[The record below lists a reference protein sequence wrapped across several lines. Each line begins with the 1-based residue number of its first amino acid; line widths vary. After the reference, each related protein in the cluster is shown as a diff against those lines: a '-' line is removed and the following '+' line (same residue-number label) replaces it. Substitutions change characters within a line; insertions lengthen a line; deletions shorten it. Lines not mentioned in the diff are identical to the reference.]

1 MMNGVFQ
8 YRFGTPEEYTP
19 SCLLG
24 DKINQKEAK
33 FLPEV
38 SAPPIAEEAIR
49 FRVTSRGCL
58 LEIPFDD
65 HEQVYGLGLQMK
77 SFRQNWKKKTL
88 RVNSDPIADTGDSH
102 APVPLYVSNKGY
114 AVYIDTCRY
123 ASFYFGTHTRQE
135 TVNAENDRSADNLE
149 ELYASKEI
157 KAQKYVMVDIPGA
170 KGVDLY
176 LFGGPTMKEAVMRY
190 NLFSGGG
197 YLPPLW
203 GLGVWYRTCLESNAD
218 AVDRQSKEFRDQQIP
233 CDVYG
238 LEPRW
243 QEHAYS
249 CTYTFNKDYFP
260 NPEETLK
267 LLNDRG
273 YRVNLWEHAYIDGG
287 SPIYEAMKPYS
298 GDYRVWNGLVP
309 DFTKPEARKIFA
321 DYHKENLVKK
331 GVAGFKL
338 DECDNSDFIQ
348 SPWSYPEC
356 STFPSGLDGEQMHT
370 VMGSFYMKAV
380 MESFEGLNQRQFHA
394 VRSAGAFASDYP
406 FVLYSD
412 LYDHK
417 DFIRSLVNSGFSGLS
432 WTPEVRQCNSV
443 EDLYRR
449 VESVI
454 FSPMALINAWM
465 IPHAPWLQV
474 DETLNKSNVFME
486 NHPEVTETVRELF
499 RLRMRFVPYLYQ
511 AYREYEQY
519 GKPVFRG
526 LVMDYPEDVNT
537 YDCDLEY
544 MMGDSVL
551 VAPLV
556 EGETER
562 RVYLPAGK
570 WHDLH
575 TREVYE
581 GGQWYLIKADVK
593 TIPVFIKDGTLMPFA
608 KPYQSASQAERI
620 DILPVRFGD
629 GDLSCRLFE
638 DDGETYDYQ
647 NGKYNEIT
655 LTWKQGS
662 DAPCVQRKG
671 NAAEKY
677 SFPSC
682 Q

>member
-1 MMNGVFQ
+1 MNGVFQ

-19 SCLLG
+19 SRLLG

-260 NPEETLK
+260 NPEKTLK

-562 RVYLPAGK
+562 SIYLPAGK
-570 WHDLH
+570 WHDFH
-575 TREVYE
+575 TGQVYE
-581 GGQWYLIKADVK
+581 GGQWYQIAADVK

-608 KPYQSASQAERI
+608 KPYLSAAEADRI
-620 DILPVRFGD
+620 EILPVRYGE
-629 GDLSCRLFE
+629 GDLSCQLFE

-647 NGKYNEIT
+647 NGAYNEIT
-655 LTWKQGS
+655 LVWKRGS
-662 DAPCVQRKG
+662 AAPCVQRKG